1 MQFASIR
8 VLFFSL
14 TVVVLLNRLH
24 RVYAVWFQILL
35 FSTGV
40 RFSTKTL
47 AYLAYKA
54 YKALMAFQGI
64 HGFHGFQAFATQFV
78 PKIPLNNIFQCGLAA
93 INTTCICVC
102 KYFAR
107 LRHNAPGDRNPNTL
121 KYKTIDQRV
130 L

>member
-1 MQFASIR
+1 MQFTSIR

-78 PKIPLNNIFQCGLAA
+78 PKIPLSNIF
-93 INTTCICVC
+93 
-102 KYFAR
+102 
-107 LRHNAPGDRNPNTL
+107 
-121 KYKTIDQRV
+121 
-130 L
+130 